1 MKEGA
6 TMEDFDV
13 GQMIGPSAVIAGG
26 RIELDEAIRITEE
39 QFPGRSFC
47 ILGEWV
53 WLDLDAPDLV
63 VEELA
68 AEGKKPIMLLVF
80 DTLYDSST
88 MSKSRWFR
96 TTPMIS
102 FTDDMFFQTEK
113 KLYVLLG
120 NGRRTCM
127 SLSTVVRLF

>member
-1 MKEGA
+1 MQ
-6 TMEDFDV
+6 DFDI
-13 GQMIGPSAVIAGG
+13 GQMIGPSAIIAGG
-26 RIELDEAIRITEE
+26 RIELNDAIKITQE

-47 ILGEWV
+47 IVGEWV
-53 WLDLDAPDLV
+53 VLDFDAADLV
-63 VEELA
+63 LEELA
-68 AEGKKPIMLLVF
+68 AEGKKPTMLLVF

-88 MSKSRWFR
+88 TTKSHWFR

-102 FTDDMFFQTEK
+102 FTDDMFFQTEN

-127 SLSTVVRLF
+127 SLSAVVRLF

>member
-1 MKEGA
+1 M
-6 TMEDFDV
+6 
-13 GQMIGPSAVIAGG
+13 
-26 RIELDEAIRITEE
+26 
-39 QFPGRSFC
+39 
-47 ILGEWV
+47 

>member
-1 MKEGA
+1 MEG
-6 TMEDFDV
+6 FDI
-13 GQMIGPSAVIAGG
+13 GQMIGPSTSIAAG
-26 RIELDEAIRITEE
+26 RIELDEAIRITQER
-39 QFPGRSFC
+39 FPGRSFC
-47 ILGEWV
+47 IPREWV

-68 AEGKKPIMLLVF
+68 AEGKKPTMLLVF

-88 MSKSRWFR
+88 TTRSHWFR

-102 FTDDMFFQTEK
+102 FTDDMFFQTEN

-120 NGRRTCM
+120 NGRRTRM
-127 SLSTVVRLF
+127 SLSAVVRLF